1 MATNQNKDENRRKI
15 IIIEASD
22 TFKINSGNAYHI

>member
-22 TFKINSGNAYHI
+22 NFKINSDSVYHI

>member
-1 MATNQNKDENRRKI
+1 MATNQNKYENRRKV

-22 TFKINSGNAYHI
+22 TFKINSDSVYHI

>member
-1 MATNQNKDENRRKI
+1 MATNQKKDENRRKI

-22 TFKINSGNAYHI
+22 TFKINSDSAYHI